1 MDIGNILKKSRKEQ
15 GKTLEEINEQTKIS
29 LEHLNLLEKN
39 DYSFLPETYVKSFI
53 KNYAIALGLDGD
65 EFVDLYAQKQEE
77 KRKHNIEYEE
87 EVEIDSRRSS
97 FRQKVIEWALGVGTI
112 VLLISLILV
121 YFQYKSQIHARPA
134 EPLQN
139 FLNKEYALAGIEMLE
154 VSFSVEWSCSV
165 PKWSISSNLN
175 KSCVC

>member
-1 MDIGNILKKSRKEQ
+1 MGNIGNILKKSRKAQ

-53 KNYAIALGLDGD
+53 KSYAITLGLDGD
-65 EFVDLYAQKQEE
+65 ELVDFYAQKQEE
-77 KRKHNIEYEE
+77 KKRHSLEYEE
-87 EVEIDSRRSS
+87 VKIETRVSS
-97 FRQKVIEWALGVGTI
+97 SKQKAIEWALGLGTV

-121 YFQYKSQIHARPA
+121 YFQFKSQTNAPPA

-139 FLNKEYALAGIEMLE
+139 FLKKENALAELGMQE
-154 VSFSVEWSCSV
+154 VSFSTEWS
-165 PKWSISSNLN
+165 WRTIS
-175 KSCVC
+175 